1 MNRTFRRIALAATL
15 GLVGACASG
24 AATSG
29 ATRHN
34 LVTAEELQRTG
45 SSANLYDAL
54 RTIRPNFLRTRAPAQ
69 GASPEVPIRV
79 YIGGMQMIDGMDH
92 LRQVM
97 ARSVQEVEFL
107 EPHQATTR
115 FGSGNAGGALVIVMK
130 P

>member
-1 MNRTFRRIALAATL
+1 MIRTFRLVALVATL
-15 GLVGACASG
+15 GIAGACASG
-24 AATSG
+24 AVTSG

-34 LVTAEELQRTG
+34 LVTAEELQRVG
-45 SSANLYDAL
+45 NVNVYDAL
-54 RTIRPNFLRTRAPAQ
+54 RTIRPNFLRTRSPAQ

-97 ARSVQEVEFL
+97 ARAVQEVEFL